1 MTGDDPRTGR
11 MMRQATYAAASL
23 ALVLSALKAGA
34 WFATGS
40 VAMLSSLVDSLLDGV
55 ASLVNLIAVRQAL
68 EPADAEH
75 RFGHG
80 KAEPL
85 AALAQA
91 AFIGGSGALILLEA
105 VSRLIDPRPVAHPG
119 IGIGVMLVA
128 IAATFALIRFQ
139 AHVVRRSGSLAIGA
153 DRLHYAGDLLMNGAV
168 IASLALTYW
177 LELPWLDPLF
187 GAAIAVYLAIG
198 AFGIGRRA
206 FDMLMDRELPDEDR
220 WRIRQIVSGHPAV
233 KGVHDL
239 RTRGSGLRI
248 FIQLHMILSPTMTLA
263 EAHTVADQVE
273 MKLLDAYP
281 GAEIL
286 IHQEPAEPVGA
297 EAPPP

>member
-1 MTGDDPRTGR
+1 
-11 MMRQATYAAASL
+11 MRQATYAAVVL
-23 ALVLSALKAGA
+23 ALTLTVVKTGA

-40 VAMLSSLVDSLLDGV
+40 VAVLSSLIDSLLDAL
-55 ASLVNLIAVRQAL
+55 ASLVNLVAVRHAL

-91 AFIGGSGALILLEA
+91 AFIGGSGVFILLEA
-105 VSRLIDPRPVAHPG
+105 AARLVDPRPVEHAAVG
-119 IGIGVMLVA
+119 IAVMLFAIVA
-128 IAATFALIRFQ
+128 TSVLVWFQ
-139 AHVVRRSGSLAIGA
+139 ARVVRRSGSMAIGA
-153 DRLHYAGDLLMNGAV
+153 DKLHYAGDLLMNAGV
-168 IASLALTYW
+168 IASLAVSSW
-177 LELPWLDPLF
+177 LGISWADPIF
-187 GAAIAVYLAIG
+187 GAAIAAYLMRG

-206 FDMLMDRELPDEDR
+206 LDMLMDRELPDEER
-220 WRIRQIVSGHPAV
+220 WRILRIVSDHPEV

-248 FIQLHMILSPTMTLA
+248 FIQFHMILSPAMSLA
-263 EAHTVADQVE
+263 EAHKVADQIE
-273 MKLLDAYP
+273 AKLLDAYP

-297 EAPPP
+297 EAPPR